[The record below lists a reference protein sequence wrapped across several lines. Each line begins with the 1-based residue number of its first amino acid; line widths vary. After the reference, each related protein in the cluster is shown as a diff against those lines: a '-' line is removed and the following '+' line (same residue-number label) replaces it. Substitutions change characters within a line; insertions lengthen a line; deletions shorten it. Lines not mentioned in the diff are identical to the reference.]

1 MVFGIL
7 QRSILA
13 ELFKVFIPSLIG
25 ITGLIVL
32 ATIVKEASDRG
43 LSPEQILVA
52 ISLIVPSMMPF
63 IIPPTSLFAAC
74 VVYGRLAHDNEILAV
89 KAAGINIL
97 HVLWPAT
104 ILGLGMSGIL
114 FVMYA
119 HLIPSSFHVFR
130 TAIVNDAEEYVLA
143 FLKRD
148 HEIRRTELNLNWEIW
163 VEQVHGRQLRNAIF
177 KRRDAAKQHYDVIAR
192 AQQAEIRVD
201 RDKKEV
207 VVVMRHGEFIDEA
220 GKNRVHFEE
229 REYSVPLPEMDKK
242 RIASPRELTWLQL
255 MADRQEYSAKSNE
268 LAEKLRALEPDT
280 RPEIQPQRNVLR
292 FDQNLCEQRLRSLSV
307 ELHLRPALACGCF
320 FFVLVGCPVG
330 IWFSR
335 SDYLSAFITCF
346 LPIVFVYYP
355 LHLCFSNFAK
365 DGKVD
370 PFLAH
375 WVANGVIALIAL
387 VLFRKL
393 LKN

>member
-89 KAAGINIL
+89 KPAGINIL
-97 HVLWPAT
+97 HVLWPAS

-114 FVMYA
+114 FLMYA

-130 TAIVNDAEEYVLA
+130 TAIVNDAEEYLLA

-192 AQQAEIRVD
+192 A
-201 RDKKEV
+201 
-207 VVVMRHGEFIDEA
+207 
-220 GKNRVHFEE
+220 
-229 REYSVPLPEMDKK
+229 
-242 RIASPRELTWLQL
+242 
-255 MADRQEYSAKSNE
+255 
-268 LAEKLRALEPDT
+268 
-280 RPEIQPQRNVLR
+280 
-292 FDQNLCEQRLRSLSV
+292 
-307 ELHLRPALACGCF
+307 
-320 FFVLVGCPVG
+320 
-330 IWFSR
+330 
-335 SDYLSAFITCF
+335 
-346 LPIVFVYYP
+346 
-355 LHLCFSNFAK
+355 
-365 DGKVD
+365 
-370 PFLAH
+370 
-375 WVANGVIALIAL
+375 
-387 VLFRKL
+387 
-393 LKN
+393 